1 MERDETMDLKLI
13 EARENVVRA
22 REALRRG
29 DKDTAR
35 DLGEKAAL
43 LAPDL
48 EDAWLILVASDSNPE
63 DALAYAQKALEL
75 NPASTRANKAQE
87 WAKKQLEKARSET
100 GFGLTVDAL
109 SLGQLSGLG
118 NVGGVAEPVRDE
130 RKEAPVH
137 RPTRRVVGQQSP
149 TKKANWQPLVYV
161 GLLFGFLIC
170 AVIGVVAWSA
180 FRNPALT
187 SFLSSGN
194 IMPTQEVLWAQ
205 VEMAKPSVTPI
216 DVSAFAAQ
224 STEVVATPPAVEEAS
239 TLAPTKLADIAPSET
254 PSSAE
259 EVAAVPEA
267 TETPGVMA
275 MEILANTPTSAYVA
289 PTNAPVVASG
299 NGKGGAR
306 WIDVNLSTQSVYAYE
321 GDTVVNSFVVSTG
334 TWMTPTVTG
343 KFNIWIKLKSTSMSG
358 PGYYLPNVPYTMYF
372 YKGYGLHGT
381 YWHNNFGTPMSH
393 GCVNLRTS
401 DAEWLYNW
409 ASVGT
414 VVNVHY

>member
-1 MERDETMDLKLI
+1 MDQKLI
-13 EARENVVRA
+13 EARENIVKA

-29 DKDTAR
+29 DKVTAR

-43 LAPDL
+43 LVPDF
-48 EDAWLILVASDSNPE
+48 EDAWLILVAADSNPE

-75 NPASTRANKAQE
+75 NPSSTRAHKALE
-87 WAKKQLEKARSET
+87 WANRQLGKARAESSY
-100 GFGLTVDAL
+100 GLTVDAI
-109 SLGQLSGLG
+109 SMGQLIGAG
-118 NVGGVAEPVRDE
+118 NRVGMAEPIREE
-130 RKEAPVH
+130 RREAPH
-137 RPTRRVVGQQSP
+137 QRAERGERVVGQKSP
-149 TKKANWQPLVYV
+149 VKKSNWQPLIYV
-161 GLLFGFLIC
+161 GALFGFLIC
-170 AVIGVVAWSA
+170 ALIGVVAWSA
-180 FRNPALT
+180 FRNPAVS

-194 IMPTQEVLWAQ
+194 IIPTPEVLWAQ
-205 VEMAKPSVTPI
+205 VDVAKPSVTPI
-216 DVSAFAAQ
+216 DVSAFASQ
-224 STEVVATPPAVEEAS
+224 STELPATPLAVEEAS
-239 TLAPTKLADIAPSET
+239 TLAPTELADIVPTET
-254 PSSAE
+254 P
-259 EVAAVPEA
+259 
-267 TETPGVMA
+267 ETPGVMA
-275 MEILANTPTSAYVA
+275 MEILADTPTSEYIA
-289 PTNAPVVASG
+289 PTNGPVVASG

-343 KFNIWIKLKSTSMSG
+343 KYKIWIKFQSTSMSG
-358 PGYYLPNVPYTMYF
+358 PGYYLPNVPYVMYF

-401 DAEWLYNW
+401 DAEWLYSW